1 MPKALRLPLKERDMA
16 EEKAPLKIAAV
27 TDDGTTISMHFG
39 RAQHYAVL
47 TVEDGEI
54 VHRELRD
61 KLGHRHFHGEEHR
74 HDPSQPHGFD
84 AASHDKHARM
94 AGAIEDVQVLLSRG
108 MGRGARVFMDQAGIR
123 CVLTDVENIDE
134 AAQAYLQGNLVDH
147 VDKLH

>member
-1 MPKALRLPLKERDMA
+1 MA
-16 EEKAPLKIAAV
+16 EEKASLKIAAV
-27 TDDGTTISMHFG
+27 TDDGMTISMHFG
-39 RAQHYAVL
+39 RAQYYAVL

-61 KLGHRHFHGEEHR
+61 KLGHRHFYGEEQP

-84 AASHDKHARM
+84 AGSHDKHARM

-108 MGRGARVFMDQAGIR
+108 MGAGARAFMDQAGIQ

-134 AAQAYLQGNLVDH
+134 AVGTYLQGNLVDH
-147 VDKLH
+147 VEKLH